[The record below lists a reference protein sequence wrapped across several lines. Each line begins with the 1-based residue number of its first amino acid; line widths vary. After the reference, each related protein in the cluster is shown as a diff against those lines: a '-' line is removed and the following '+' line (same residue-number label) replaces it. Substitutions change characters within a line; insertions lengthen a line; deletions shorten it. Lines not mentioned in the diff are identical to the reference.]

1 MNLPALALGGMTK
14 GIKPIELA
22 AAYCVFP
29 NKGVYTEPISFTKV
43 LDRHGN
49 IILDNTPE
57 KRRVINE
64 QVAYMMIDIMLGVV
78 RGGTGGNA
86 ALPNMPVAGKTGT
99 TSDLKDA
106 WFVGYTPY
114 YTAAV
119 WMGHDEPKPMNFTG
133 GSYPARLW
141 KAVMQEIHK
150 DLPRKDFDRPQG
162 LVSVDICTKSGKR
175 PSELCALD
183 PRGATIKSERFIKGT
198 EPPIDSICD
207 IHVIKDIC
215 RESNKLAS
223 EYCPIESIESKVF
236 TQRTEPLDTTRK
248 LPADHIYE
256 APFEVCDIH
265 QDYINGY
272 EPNENDDDN
281 YDETSDDENGNFID
295 NQENYN
301 NRLNN
306 NSINKQTMINQIE
319 VLIMPEINFIII

>member
-1 MNLPALALGGMTK
+1 
-14 GIKPIELA
+14 
-22 AAYCVFP
+22 
-29 NKGVYTEPISFTKV
+29 
-43 LDRHGN
+43 
-49 IILDNTPE
+49 
-57 KRRVINE
+57 
-64 QVAYMMIDIMLGVV
+64 MIDIMLGVV

-207 IHVIKDIC
+207 TCYQRYLQRI
-215 RESNKLAS
+215 KLAS
-223 EYCPIESIESKVF
+223 EYCPIESIESKV
-236 TQRTEPLDTTRK
+236 QRTEPLDTTRNCLQIIYAK
-248 LPADHIYE
+248 LLLKYVIY
-256 APFEVCDIH
+256 IRI
-265 QDYINGY
+265 INGY
-272 EPNENDDDN
+272 EPNENDDII
-281 YDETSDDENGNFID
+281 TMK
-295 NQENYN
+295 
-301 NRLNN
+301 L
-306 NSINKQTMINQIE
+306 QTMKMATL
-319 VLIMPEINFIII
+319 LIIRKITTID